1 MSIHSIPPIFVIN
14 VKSYTERRQHI
25 TQELQKLALP
35 YRMIEAVDGQ
45 LLSDDEIQKV
55 YSEKETIKYTKRPL
69 SNGEIACA
77 LSHISIYQTMLAEDI
92 KEAIILEDDA
102 ALNQQFIETVHT
114 ARTLLPKDW
123 QLLLLGYG
131 EFFEHVNFFDGKKQH
146 RQHVCRIPIAKSL
159 SADLSIA
166 LPLSVVYGGFA
177 YLINQSGAKQ
187 LLEKTQLLSR
197 PFDCYTGDRKI
208 INLYCVEPRCA
219 SINRA
224 LQSSIEEDRARLYKK
239 NRLQSKTDQVEH
251 KTDQVK
257 QRIRRWIIQ
266 WLKKLL
272 KQHYYFIKIFINIL
286 IDSGHN
292 NITCAI
298 RKIIYYTSRK
308 KY

>member
-14 VKSYTERRQHI
+14 VKSHVERRQYI

-131 EFFEHVNFFDGKKQH
+131 EFLEHVNFFDGKKQH
-146 RQHVCRIPIAKSL
+146 RQHICRIPIAKSL

-166 LPLSVVYGGFA
+166 LPLSVVYSAHA

-197 PFDCYTGDRKI
+197 PLDCYTGDRKI

-219 SINRA
+219 SFNKV
-224 LQSSIEEDRARLYKK
+224 LQSSLQAGRGHLGKK
-239 NRLQSKTDQVEH
+239 RRVQSKTA
-251 KTDQVK
+251 QVK
-257 QRIRRWIIQ
+257 Q
-266 WLKKLL
+266 WLMKNFSFVL
-272 KQHYYFIKIFINIL
+272 IL
-286 IDSGHN
+286 IYWRN
-292 NITCAI
+292 NITCAT

-308 KY
+308 KH